1 MENDTNQSQQEKNAA
16 GLQSITKFLSYLETL
31 NQNPDFIAELKELRK
46 KINIPKYFQTITE
59 PSSKK
64 DKIYLIKLGN
74 KTKVYDSNPFEP
86 INKSNLELFDSFAK
100 KYGLNI
106 YQDISYL
113 LYLGILLHSN
123 DSIKHFIL
131 PRLSPNNICFDLSDC
146 LERDE
151 YIKKN
156 IPLLKEEVIDKYPIA
171 ILIHPYMTERDIIDL
186 VKKTYKSDI
195 EPLQKKYRKENITL
209 GKSRKKS
216 RKIAERNKLIY
227 DNRNK
232 PISEI
237 NTIINT
243 KYGKLLEHSQIR
255 KIIKD
260 QEKLNDNN

>member
-1 MENDTNQSQQEKNAA
+1 
-16 GLQSITKFLSYLETL
+16 
-31 NQNPDFIAELKELRK
+31 
-46 KINIPKYFQTITE
+46 
-59 PSSKK
+59 
-64 DKIYLIKLGN
+64 
-74 KTKVYDSNPFEP
+74 
-86 INKSNLELFDSFAK
+86 
-100 KYGLNI
+100 
-106 YQDISYL
+106 
-113 LYLGILLHSN
+113 
-123 DSIKHFIL
+123 
-131 PRLSPNNICFDLSDC
+131 
-146 LERDE
+146 
-151 YIKKN
+151 
-156 IPLLKEEVIDKYPIA
+156 LLKEEVIDKYPIA